1 MFMLNGIIGRFLILR
16 SSYLLPEGKQISSV
30 LSYRSLLLIYQ
41 FKVSLF
47 LLSLVFLRF
56 FLSVPSCLLL
66 YR

>member
-1 MFMLNGIIGRFLILR
+1 MELLVIFLILR